1 MEPVVMEQISMYLV
15 GLPCP
20 PIPITLNIS
29 SFAKREETDDDDNGD
44 GKDRRVCSSHDMLAG
59 LIVSAMRRNN
69 QALNE
74 VRMKKQME
82 ITKTFLDQIEK
93 LEESDVG
100 GMYSACQVFTAYY
113 ILSFDDIPGRSM
125 QFSLLEDVSKE
136 DKVFE
141 DCCSWN
147 AAQDILYES
156 DETKRRT
163 TEQYKLCDSFVDLV
177 KVHCKRVKASLSKPP
192 PCMSL
197 ASKKT
202 VDSS

>member
-44 GKDRRVCSSHDMLAG
+44 EKERKVCSSHDMLAG
-59 LIVSAMRRNN
+59 LIVSAMHRNN

-82 ITKTFLDQIEK
+82 ITKNFLDQIEK

-113 ILSFDDIPGRSM
+113 ILSFDDIPAVLGMRRRTSSTNPM
-125 QFSLLEDVSKE
+125 KKNGEPPTTINCAIPLWISSKCTARESRPPYPSLL
-136 DKVFE
+136 
-141 DCCSWN
+141 
-147 AAQDILYES
+147 
-156 DETKRRT
+156 
-163 TEQYKLCDSFVDLV
+163 
-177 KVHCKRVKASLSKPP
+177 RVCRLLRPRLELK
-192 PCMSL
+192 
-197 ASKKT
+197 
-202 VDSS
+202 